1 MSALPNDWRI
11 SELDAK
17 ALDDLGERLGE
28 ATSKRLRLR
37 INGVQVELDHTDARA
52 VTVSVTRSVPS
63 RRPRI
68 TLTRETKLDRDEK
81 AQGLLR
87 ELQLGDAKFDA
98 LVFVESAAD
107 DAQVAQALSRDEARL
122 AARRI
127 IQAGAT
133 NIVLEGSS
141 VDVTL
146 TVRDGI
152 NTDTLVDVID
162 GALELSRPGSVG
174 AARGKGWS
182 GTELRGLAVSLV
194 VAAGAAAWFSMTTYP
209 SGLVLPLVGGV
220 IGGGVGFVIGRMLEG
235 RLDPSSTAGTVV
247 LIGFTLTG
255 MLSGVATLKVING
268 QGSEQVGELHGVAL
282 EDASRGTGKDRVR
295 PIDVRWS
302 DGSVTTERASSM
314 TRRGDRLTRIV
325 RKGLLGIEWYDQNF

>member
-11 SELDAK
+11 SEPDSR
-17 ALDDLGERLGE
+17 ALEELGERLGE

-37 INGVQVELDHTDARA
+37 INNAQVEVDHSDARA
-52 VTVSVTRSVPS
+52 VLISVTRSVPS

-98 LVFVESAAD
+98 LVFVESSAD

-122 AARRI
+122 AARRM

-133 NIVLEGSS
+133 SIVLEGPG

-146 TVRDGI
+146 AVRDGVT
-152 NTDTLVDVID
+152 TDTLVDVID
-162 GALELSRPGSVG
+162 GALELSRPGSSG
-174 AARGKGWS
+174 AARGKGWA

-194 VAAGAAAWFSMTTYP
+194 VATGAATWFSATNFPT
-209 SGLVLPLVGGV
+209 GLGLPLIGGV
-220 IGGGVGFVIGRMLEG
+220 IGLGLGFVIGRMLEG
-235 RLDPSSTAGTVV
+235 RLDASSTAGTVV
-247 LIGFTLTG
+247 LIGFTISGALTG
-255 MLSGVATLKVING
+255 VSTLQVLNG
-268 QGSEQVGELHGVAL
+268 QGTEQVSEVHGVAL
-282 EDASRGTGKDRVR
+282 ENASDGTGRDRLH

-302 DGSVTTERASSM
+302 DGSVTTERASRS

-325 RKGLLGIEWYDQNF
+325 RRGMLGFEWYDQNF

>member
-17 ALDDLGERLGE
+17 ALEDLGERLGE
-28 ATSKRLRLR
+28 AAPDQVRLR
-37 INGVQVELDHTDARA
+37 INGAQIEVDHSDARA
-52 VTVSVTRSVPS
+52 VTISVTRSVPS

-107 DAQVAQALSRDEARL
+107 DAQVAQALARDEARL

-133 NIVLEGSS
+133 AIVLEGAR
-141 VDVTL
+141 VDVKL
-146 TVRDGI
+146 AVRDGM
-152 NTDTLVDVID
+152 NVGTLVDVIE
-162 GALELSRPGSVG
+162 GALELSRPGSSG

-194 VAAGAAAWFSMTTYP
+194 VAAGVAAWFSTTTFP
-209 SGLVLPLVGGV
+209 TGPVLPLLGGV
-220 IGGGVGFVIGRMLEG
+220 VGLGLGFVIGRMLEG
-235 RLDPSSTAGTVV
+235 RLDASSTAGTVV
-247 LIGFTLTG
+247 LIGFA
-255 MLSGVATLKVING
+255 LSGALSGAATLQVING

-282 EDASRGTGKDRVR
+282 EDAARGIERDEVG
-295 PIDVRWS
+295 PIEVRWS
-302 DGSVTTERASSM
+302 DGSVTTERASSR